1 MPKKLWF
8 KKVKRLFLPHFLR
21 HEAPPQ
27 DTGAA
32 CNIAKEVNSKHALSG
47 GDEGTGNAVV
57 ISLNPVI
64 QGFCPSPEVLRYI
77 FVLFK
82 FFLIIIIIIN
92 TNIYASVQSVV
103 CCSHQ
108 SDSLGYVS
116 RTNQIAALG
125 YVSRTNQSVIFV
137 LWFERCLNFNKVM
150 GDSERAVRQ
159 MESSFRM
166 RNIGFSVFLTCIL
179 PHFMRNAILLNR
191 WKISDYLR

>member
-57 ISLNPVI
+57 IGLNPVI
-64 QGFCPSPEVLRYI
+64 QGFCLSPEGLRYI

-82 FFLIIIIIIN
+82 F
-92 TNIYASVQSVV
+92 S
-103 CCSHQ
+103 
-108 SDSLGYVS
+108 
-116 RTNQIAALG
+116 
-125 YVSRTNQSVIFV
+125 
-137 LWFERCLNFNKVM
+137 FNNNNNNNK
-150 GDSERAVRQ
+150 
-159 MESSFRM
+159 
-166 RNIGFSVFLTCIL
+166 
-179 PHFMRNAILLNR
+179 
-191 WKISDYLR
+191 